1 MKSNPLKPFF
11 NYDISV
17 TDRPNQ
23 ITNPHGHGIVRMIF
37 AASES
42 HLDIVR
48 MLDIL
53 EIEGFCN
60 VRPLGII
67 DNRGMDQDLYYEV
80 EVASYEDYNDFCSEM
95 IGYWIMTPLSIAYTP
110 SREEVGL

>member
-1 MKSNPLKPFF
+1 MKSNSLKPFF

-37 AASES
+37 AASEID
-42 HLDIVR
+42 LEIRR

-53 EIEGFCN
+53 EIEGFCK
-60 VRPLGII
+60 VRPLGNI

-80 EVASYEDYNDFCSEM
+80 EVASCEDYNDFCSEM
-95 IGYWIMTPLSIAYTP
+95 IGYWLMTPLSIAYTP